1 MKKSLNPGM
10 MVHTFNPRR
19 QACRSLSQGQS
30 PGQDSGQ
37 SSLGSEEVGKEEAG
51 DVVREQRDHVPA
63 PASSRTCQLWPC
75 DSGSISK
82 NRSLE
87 TAISGVS
94 QDTAISGFFQQ
105 TLANVC
111 NGAIIWR
118 LIMGWIPGYGSH

>member
-51 DVVREQRDHVPA
+51 DVVREQRDRVPA
-63 PASSRTCQLWPC
+63 PASSRTCLWLYG
-75 DSGSISK
+75 SGSIAK
-82 NRSLE
+82 NR
-87 TAISGVS
+87 
-94 QDTAISGFFQQ
+94 
-105 TLANVC
+105 
-111 NGAIIWR
+111 R
-118 LIMGWIPGYGSH
+118 LLRQLVVELGN